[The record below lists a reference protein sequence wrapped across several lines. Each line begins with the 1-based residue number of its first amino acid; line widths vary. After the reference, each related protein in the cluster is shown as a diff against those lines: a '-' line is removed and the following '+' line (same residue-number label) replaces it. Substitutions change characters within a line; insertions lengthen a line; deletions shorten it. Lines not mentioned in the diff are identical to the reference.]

1 MFASVG
7 RRLALLNAAVVVVV
21 IAVVGIGTVLL
32 LRESLDREA
41 THALKE
47 QAEAASERWTPVFT
61 SGKAPASGPAQQTE
75 DTEDDDAKDVF
86 KRGDTLLYA
95 IGIDGSVLVND
106 RELDVRGLPVSA
118 GVDAALKGDS
128 DTRIMQ
134 IDGES
139 VRVYTE
145 PVEKHDQIIGVVQ
158 AVRGE
163 RQHEQELRL
172 VQLVTLAGA
181 GLGVVIA
188 VPAGLFLARRA
199 MRPID
204 AAFQRQRTFVADA
217 SHELRTPLTLI
228 RANVELAQR
237 LPETPASTSSEL
249 ENILEEIDRMTR
261 LVNALL
267 LLTRVGETQAIRPHV
282 NVDLQMLVQKA
293 AASLRENART
303 FGISLAV
310 HVAEPLYVRG
320 DPDRLLEA
328 TQAVLTNAL
337 TYTPAGGSVNV
348 SAERHGHT
356 AVVRVTDTG
365 IGIAPADQSHVFDR
379 FYRADA
385 ARTRATGGAG
395 LGLTIAKA
403 IIESHGGSIE
413 LRSTVGKGTEV
424 RLILPLAHVTEVDP
438 TPRTA
443 SAEPPRDHR

>member
-21 IAVVGIGTVLL
+21 IAVVGIGTIVL

-47 QAEAASERWTPVFT
+47 QAEAASDRWSPVFT
-61 SGKAPASGPAQQTE
+61 SGKAPAQGPTQQTE
-75 DTEDDDAKDVF
+75 DTEDDDARDVF

-95 IGIDGSVLVND
+95 IARDGSVLVND
-106 RELDVRGLPVSA
+106 RELDVPGLPVSA
-118 GVDAALKGDS
+118 GIKAALHGDS
-128 DTRIMQ
+128 DTRIMR
-134 IDGES
+134 IDGEP

-145 PVEKHDQIIGVVQ
+145 PVEAHDRVIGAVQ

-163 RQHEQELRL
+163 REHEQELRL
-172 VQLVTLAGA
+172 VQLVALAGA

-204 AAFQRQRTFVADA
+204 AAFRRQRTFVADA

-237 LPETPASTSSEL
+237 LPDTPASTSSEL
-249 ENILEEIDRMTR
+249 GSILEEIDRMTR
-261 LVNALL
+261 LVNDLL
-267 LLTRVGETQAIRPHV
+267 LLTRVGETSVTEPHME
-282 NVDLQMLVQKA
+282 VDLLSVVQKTA
-293 AASLRENART
+293 TSMREKARVL
-303 FGISLAV
+303 GISLAM
-310 HVAEPLYVRG
+310 HGAESLVVRG

-328 TQAVLTNAL
+328 TQAILNNAL
-337 TYTPAGGSVNV
+337 MYTPAGGSVGV
-348 SAERHGHT
+348 SVDRHGHT

-365 IGIAPADQSHVFDR
+365 IGIAPEDQPRVFDR

-385 ARTRATGGAG
+385 ARTRSTGGTG

-403 IIESHGGSIE
+403 IIEAHGGSIE
-413 LRSTVGKGTEV
+413 LRSALGKGTEV
-424 RLILPLAHVTEVDP
+424 RLMLPLMHAADAEP
-438 TPRTA
+438 MSRTA
-443 SAEPPRDHR
+443 AVGPPGTR